1 MIELTLT
8 FKDEE
13 QLENGNFKIK
23 WSNESQE
30 ITTQSFIFIITK
42 EQNLLDIIDI
52 NQFKSIKIKTVI

>member
-52 NQFKSIKIKTVI
+52 NQFKSIKIKTIL